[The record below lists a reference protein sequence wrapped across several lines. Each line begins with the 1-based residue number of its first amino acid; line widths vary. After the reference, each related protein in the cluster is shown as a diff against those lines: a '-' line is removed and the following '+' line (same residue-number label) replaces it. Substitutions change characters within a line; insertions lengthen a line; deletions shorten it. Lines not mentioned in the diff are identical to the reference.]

1 MKHNLYDNKLPIFDK
16 ISKNSRKREELMN
29 IKLLLL
35 EDDTQLSEIIA
46 EFLEEN
52 DCEVTVASDGQEAM
66 DRIYE
71 ERFDILLL
79 DVKVPYINGFDLL
92 SKVRAEGNET
102 PAIFLTSLNSMDDL
116 SRAFES
122 GCDDYLKKPFELR
135 ELLLRVKTISK
146 RAFFHKSDEKIDI
159 GNGVF
164 FDISSSKIIKDGSSV
179 TLSKKESVILKLL
192 VKNRGKIVTPQ
203 MIFENAWDYED
214 EPSEMSLRTY
224 IKNIRKIIGKELIEN
239 ARGQGYMLVAG

>member
-1 MKHNLYDNKLPIFDK
+1 MM
-16 ISKNSRKREELMN
+16 RKRQERTLVN

-46 EFLEEN
+46 EYLEEN
-52 DCEVTVASDGQEAM
+52 RCSVTVASDGQEAM

-79 DVKVPYINGFDLL
+79 DVKVPYMNGFDLL
-92 SKVRAEGNET
+92 SKIRSEGNET

-159 GNGVF
+159 GNGVS
-164 FDISSSKIIKDGSSV
+164 FDISSSKIIKDGNSV

>member
-1 MKHNLYDNKLPIFDK
+1 
-16 ISKNSRKREELMN
+16 
-29 IKLLLL
+29 
-35 EDDTQLSEIIA
+35 
-46 EFLEEN
+46 
-52 DCEVTVASDGQEAM
+52 
-66 DRIYE
+66 
-71 ERFDILLL
+71 
-79 DVKVPYINGFDLL
+79 
-92 SKVRAEGNET
+92 
-102 PAIFLTSLNSMDDL
+102 MDDL

-164 FDISSSKIIKDGSSV
+164 FDISSSKIIKDGNSV

>member
-1 MKHNLYDNKLPIFDK
+1 MD
-16 ISKNSRKREELMN
+16 

-52 DCEVTVASDGQEAM
+52 GCTVTVASDGQEAM

-159 GNGVF
+159 GNGVS
-164 FDISSSKIIKDGSSV
+164 FDISSSKIIKDGVSV

-239 ARGQGYMLVAG
+239 ARGQGYMLVAS

>member
-1 MKHNLYDNKLPIFDK
+1 MD
-16 ISKNSRKREELMN
+16 

-46 EFLEEN
+46 EYLEEN
-52 DCEVTVASDGQEAM
+52 GCTIVVASDGQEAI
-66 DRIYE
+66 DKIYE

-92 SKVRAEGNET
+92 SKIRADGNET

-159 GNGVF
+159 GNHVL
-164 FDISSSKIIKDGSSV
+164 FDIGSSKIMKDGDSI

>member
-1 MKHNLYDNKLPIFDK
+1 MD
-16 ISKNSRKREELMN
+16 

-46 EFLEEN
+46 EYLEEN
-52 DCEVTVASDGQEAM
+52 GCGVTVASDGQEAI
-66 DRIYE
+66 DKIYE

-92 SKVRAEGNET
+92 SKIRSEGNET

-116 SRAFES
+116 SKAFES
-122 GCDDYLKKPFELR
+122 GCDDYLKKPFELK

-146 RAFFHKSDEKIDI
+146 RAFFHKTDEKIDI
-159 GNGVF
+159 GNGVL
-164 FDISSSKIIKDGSSV
+164 FDIGSSKIIKEGNSV

-192 VKNRGKIVTPQ
+192 IKNRGKIVTPQ

-239 ARGQGYMLVAG
+239 ARGQGYMLAGG

>member
-1 MKHNLYDNKLPIFDK
+1 V
-16 ISKNSRKREELMN
+16 N

-46 EFLEEN
+46 EYLEEN
-52 DCEVTVASDGQEAM
+52 RCSVTVASDGQEAM

-79 DVKVPYINGFDLL
+79 DVKVPYMNGFDLL
-92 SKVRAEGNET
+92 SKIRSEGNET

-159 GNGVF
+159 GNGVS
-164 FDISSSKIIKDGSSV
+164 FDISSSKIIKDGNSV

>member
-1 MKHNLYDNKLPIFDK
+1 
-16 ISKNSRKREELMN
+16 MN

-52 DCEVTVASDGQEAM
+52 NCAVTVASDGQEAM

-116 SRAFES
+116 SKAFEA

-159 GNGVF
+159 GNGVL
-164 FDISSSKIIKDGSSV
+164 FDISSSKIIKEGNSV

>member
-1 MKHNLYDNKLPIFDK
+1 MA
-16 ISKNSRKREELMN
+16 
-29 IKLLLL
+29 IKLLLM
-35 EDDTQLSEIIA
+35 EDEVQLSEIIA
-46 EFLEEN
+46 EYLEEHG
-52 DCEVTVASDGQEAM
+52 CIVVTASDGQEAM

-79 DVKVPYINGFDLL
+79 DVKVPYVNGFDLL
-92 SKVRAEGNET
+92 SKIRSEGNET
-102 PAIFLTSLNSMDDL
+102 PAIFITSLNSMDDL
-116 SRAFES
+116 SKAFEA

-135 ELLLRVKTISK
+135 ELLLRIKTISK
-146 RAFFHKSDEKIDI
+146 RAFFHKTSEMIDI
-159 GNGVF
+159 GNNVQ
-164 FDISSSKIIKDGSSV
+164 FDIDSSRVIKDGQSI
-179 TLSKKESVILKLL
+179 TLSKKESLILRLL

-239 ARGQGYMLVAG
+239 SRGQGYMLVRG